1 MSTRSVFRGYTSV
14 KPEILAQIGKQGYV
28 KNEPWTQGTYVIGS
42 GQTPP
47 NPRYYTVQPIEKPK
61 ENKIN
66 INGSAAKY
74 CPTCGQ
80 RIQ

>member
-1 MSTRSVFRGYTSV
+1 MSTISVFRGHTSV

-28 KNEPWTQGTYVIGS
+28 KNEPRTQGTYVIGS
-42 GQTPP
+42 GQTSP
-47 NPRYYTVQPIEKPK
+47 NPRYYTVQPIEKQK
-61 ENKIN
+61 ENKIY
-66 INGSAAKY
+66 INEPAAKY

>member
-1 MSTRSVFRGYTSV
+1 MSTGSVFRRYTSV

-28 KNEPWTQGTYVIGS
+28 KNEPRAQGTYVIES

-61 ENKIN
+61 ENKIY
-66 INGSAAKY
+66 INEPVAKY

-80 RIQ
+80 RVY

>member
-28 KNEPWTQGTYVIGS
+28 KNEPRAQGKHVIGS

-61 ENKIN
+61 ENKTYIN
-66 INGSAAKY
+66 EPAAKY